1 MMAIIV
7 MFYNDD
13 EILASWHLPP
23 PPPRTA
29 HSNLAWPPVQVT
41 PLYWTMGTLLDEAMT
56 ADGSYSDDEIYAC
69 GTLLQVRPSASLCR
83 WRRPAAPSALI
94 SVLSNALSCLVIG
107 GLAAQPHT

>member
-1 MMAIIV
+1 MMMRSSTAGTCR
-7 MFYNDD
+7 
-13 EILASWHLPP
+13 LRRRALP
-23 PPPRTA
+23 TQT
-29 HSNLAWPPVQVT
+29 LAWPPVQVT